1 MALDSR
7 VETTEVGSA
16 AFSFEGGSG
25 ALVSVRNRVTGNE
38 CLQGPVQRGN
48 VFAVYY
54 DFSGEF
60 EITGS
65 ERESPHAASLPAAIT
80 KGVFSPLQA
89 RSPRFVRGGS
99 GDAGT
104 LTVEYE
110 CGDAAAPLRASLGVG
125 PGPDADSSIWS
136 LALTNTGAAPVTCM
150 GSFPLFSGLRLGSG
164 EGNLMVVNDQAGYV
178 LPLWAHSGG
187 TYGNARYMSMQWGCV
202 FDERSR
208 DAFGFIVRDPE
219 IRNKQ
224 IRYLKP
230 SIEVSYFPPFSIA
243 PGETVTFPEVEIM
256 VYAGDW
262 KRAAQRYRAWFSR
275 HVGTTPHA
283 GWAQRIDGYAGGWF
297 EKRGQ
302 TNPEGY
308 PHVMLPL
315 DRFEDLPG
323 LYHAVPVDCQEYAFH
338 CSRSQPAEV
347 TGKRMLWTDA
357 DNVIR
362 GDLGGAPAL
371 REGIRRIHELGYH
384 FTFYVEGYL
393 CPGDAEIVL
402 HRGAR
407 EWAVTNRDGSNR
419 GAYTREGEE
428 LGCGL
433 LHMCT
438 GCAEWQEH
446 LARTAARLVRET
458 GADGVRLDSL
468 GFYGYPCYHPGHR
481 HESPFD
487 YNRWL
492 QQMLEKVAAAVRR
505 ENPDCLLT
513 TEGGADFFG
522 RHFDGALTQQ
532 FIPERVAVSR
542 DVSPM
547 RIAVPEYLVL
557 WHVTSG
563 PVAASLSG
571 YPGGSASNISTTP
584 RFMELDRKWRCARYP
599 VADVIRWGNAVHDN
613 PAADRA
619 DVTCRRF
626 SSDTLDVIVGA
637 RPRFRNDWE
646 QGTDPADSVRRGVA
660 MNAEVDLMRDRVSYR
675 VTVETPGRRPR
686 SAVLFD
692 IERQRVTEV
701 EVSADERAATFE
713 VDCNWFLAV
722 LRYEASPPLAV
733 LDLPARR
740 PRGAVVAA
748 TVSLHG
754 GTPAQSCSGM
764 LSAPSLGLSEPRQ
777 VTVPGRF
784 ELPIPET
791 AASGFHRIRLTSEE
805 FRGCERFL
813 EVAWT

>member
-1 MALDSR
+1 MTLDST
-7 VETTEVGSA
+7 VETIEIGSA
-16 AFSFEGGSG
+16 GFSFERGSG
-25 ALVSVRNRVTGNE
+25 ALVSVRNRGTGNE
-38 CLQGPVQRGN
+38 YLQGAAQRGN
-48 VFAVYY
+48 PFAVHYE
-54 DFSGEF
+54 FHAEF

-65 ERESPHAASLPAAIT
+65 ERGSPHAASLPAAIT
-80 KGVFSPLQA
+80 DSVFSPFQA
-89 RSPRFVRGGS
+89 RAARFARGGTGHAS
-99 GDAGT
+99 S
-104 LTVEYE
+104 LTVEYH
-110 CGDAAAPLRASLGVG
+110 CGDGAMPLHARLGVS
-125 PGPDADSSIWS
+125 PGPAADSSLWS
-136 LALTNTGAAPVTCM
+136 LALTNTGADFVTGMC
-150 GSFPLFSGLRLGSG
+150 SFPLLSGLRLGSG
-164 EGNLMVVNDQAGYV
+164 DGNLMVVNDQAGYV

-202 FDERSR
+202 FDERSG
-208 DAFGFIVRDPE
+208 DAFGFVVRDPE

-224 IRYLKP
+224 IRYLEP

-243 PGETVTFPEVEIM
+243 PGATVTFPEVEIL
-256 VYAGDW
+256 VYTGDW
-262 KRAAQRYRAWFSR
+262 KRAAQRYRHWFSR
-275 HVGTTPHA
+275 HVGSVAHA
-283 GWAQRIDGYAGGWF
+283 DWARRIDGHGAGWF

-302 TNPEGY
+302 ANPEGY

-315 DRFEDLPG
+315 DRFEDLPE
-323 LYHAVPVDCQEYAFH
+323 LYHALPVDCQEYAFH
-338 CSRSQPAEV
+338 CSRSQPAEI

-371 REGIRRIHELGYH
+371 REGIRGVHELGYH

-393 CPGDAEIVL
+393 CPGDADIVRL
-402 HRGAR
+402 QGAR
-407 EWAVTNRDGSNR
+407 EWAVMNRDGSNF

-468 GFYGYPCYHPGHR
+468 GFYAFPCYHPGHR
-481 HESPFD
+481 HQSPFD

-571 YPGGSASNISTTP
+571 YPGGSASTISSTP
-584 RFMELDRKWRCARYP
+584 RAMELDRKWRCARWP
-599 VADVIRWGNAVHDN
+599 VADVIRWGDAVHDN
-613 PAADRA
+613 PVADRA

-637 RPRFRNDWE
+637 RPRFRGDWE
-646 QGTDPADSVRRGVA
+646 QGTDPADPVRRGVA
-660 MNAEVDLMRDRVSYR
+660 MNADIDLLRDRVSYR
-675 VTVETPGRRPR
+675 VTVATPGRRPR

-692 IERQRVTEV
+692 VERQRATEV
-701 EVSADERAATFE
+701 EVAADERTATFE

-722 LRYEASPPLAV
+722 LGYGESPPLAV
-733 LDLPARR
+733 IDLPARR
-740 PRGAVVAA
+740 SRGAVLAA
-748 TVSLHG
+748 TVSLLG
-754 GTPAQSCSGM
+754 GAAPRSCTGM
-764 LSAPSLGLSEPRQ
+764 LSAPSLGLSAPHPI
-777 VTVPGRF
+777 TVPGTF
-784 ELPIPET
+784 ELPVPE
-791 AASGFHRIRLTSEE
+791 AAAAGFHRIQLTSEE
-805 FRGCERFL
+805 FLGCERFL
-813 EVAWT
+813 EVG

>member
-1 MALDSR
+1 MDPDSG
-7 VETTEVGSA
+7 VVTIENGSA
-16 AFSFEGGSG
+16 AFSFDRGSG

-38 CLQGPVQRGN
+38 YLQGTAERGN

-54 DFSGEF
+54 DFTGEF
-60 EITGS
+60 EITGA
-65 ERESPHAASLPAAIT
+65 ERESPHAATLAAAISDS
-80 KGVFSPLQA
+80 VFSPFQA
-89 RSPRFVRGGS
+89 GTPRFARGGS
-99 GDAGT
+99 GDTRT
-104 LTVEYE
+104 LTVEYD
-110 CGDAAAPLRASLGVG
+110 CGDRSAPLRARVGVSL
-125 PGPDADSSIWS
+125 GPDADSSIWS
-136 LALTNTGAAPVTCM
+136 LALTNIGAAPVTCM
-150 GSFPLFSGLRLGSG
+150 CSFPLLSGLRLGSG
-164 EGNLMVVNDQAGYV
+164 DGNLMVVNDQAGYV

-202 FDERSR
+202 FDERNR
-208 DAFGFIVRDPE
+208 DAFGFIVRDPD

-224 IRYLKP
+224 IRYLEP
-230 SIEVSYFPPFSIA
+230 SIEVSYFPPFSIP

-256 VYAGDW
+256 VYTGDW
-262 KRAAQRYRAWFSR
+262 KRAAQRYRHWFSGNVGSVR
-275 HVGTTPHA
+275 HA
-283 GWAQRIDGYAGGWF
+283 DWARRIDGHGAGWF

-302 TNPEGY
+302 SNPEGY

-315 DRFEDLPG
+315 DRFEDLPE

-338 CSRSQPAEV
+338 CSRSQPAEI

-393 CPGDAEIVL
+393 CPGDAEIV
-402 HRGAR
+402 RRQGAR
-407 EWAVTNRDGSNR
+407 EWAVMNRDGSNF
-419 GAYTREGEE
+419 GAYTREGEN

-433 LHMCT
+433 LHLCT
-438 GCAEWQEH
+438 GCAEWQDH

-468 GFYGYPCYHPGHR
+468 GFYGFPCYHPGHR

-492 QQMLEKVAAAVRR
+492 QQMLQKVAAAVRK

-532 FIPERVAVSR
+532 FIPRRVAVSR

-571 YPGGSASNISTTP
+571 YPGGSASTISTSP

-613 PAADRA
+613 PTADRP

-626 SSDTLDVIVGA
+626 SAENAGRHRRRPAALPQRLGAGHRPGRLDPARRRHERRGRPHGRPRLLSRHRRDA
-637 RPRFRNDWE
+637 RPTAPERR
-646 QGTDPADSVRRGVA
+646 SVRRRTAERDGGRSIRGRPDGDVRGRLQLVHGRARVRGERSGRGDRSAGAPAAGRCRGRHRLAARGRGAAELHRHALGTVTGVA
-660 MNAEVDLMRDRVSYR
+660 
-675 VTVETPGRRPR
+675 
-686 SAVLFD
+686 
-692 IERQRVTEV
+692 
-701 EVSADERAATFE
+701 RAAPG
-713 VDCNWFLAV
+713 NG
-722 LRYEASPPLAV
+722 
-733 LDLPARR
+733 
-740 PRGAVVAA
+740 PRHVRAA
-748 TVSLHG
+748 D
-754 GTPAQSCSGM
+754 SGD
-764 LSAPSLGLSEPRQ
+764 
-777 VTVPGRF
+777 GRF
-784 ELPIPET
+784 RLPPDS
-791 AASGFHRIRLTSEE
+791 ACLRRLS
-805 FRGCERFL
+805 RG
-813 EVAWT
+813 

>member
-1 MALDSR
+1 MDPDSG
-7 VETTEVGSA
+7 VVTIENGSA
-16 AFSFEGGSG
+16 AFSFDRGSG

-38 CLQGPVQRGN
+38 YLQGTAERGN

-54 DFSGEF
+54 DFTSEF
-60 EITGS
+60 EITGA
-65 ERESPHAASLPAAIT
+65 ERESPHAATLAAAISDS
-80 KGVFSPLQA
+80 VFSPFQA
-89 RSPRFVRGGS
+89 GTPRFARGGS
-99 GDAGT
+99 GDART
-104 LTVEYE
+104 LTVEYD
-110 CGDAAAPLRASLGVG
+110 CGDRSAPLRARVGVSL
-125 PGPDADSSIWS
+125 GPDADSSTWS

-150 GSFPLFSGLRLGSG
+150 CSFPLLSGLRLGSG
-164 EGNLMVVNDQAGYV
+164 DGNLMVVNDQAGYV

-208 DAFGFIVRDPE
+208 DAFGFIVRDPD

-224 IRYLKP
+224 IRYLEP
-230 SIEVSYFPPFSIA
+230 SIEVSFFPPFSIP

-256 VYAGDW
+256 VYTGDW
-262 KRAAQRYRAWFSR
+262 KRAAQRYRHWFSR
-275 HVGTTPHA
+275 NVGSVRHA
-283 GWAQRIDGYAGGWF
+283 DWARRIDGHGAGWF

-302 TNPEGY
+302 PHPDGY
-308 PHVMLPL
+308 PHVMFPL
-315 DRFEDLPG
+315 DRFEDLPE

-338 CSRSQPAEV
+338 CSRSQPAEI

-393 CPGDAEIVL
+393 CPGDAEIV
-402 HRGAR
+402 RRQGAR
-407 EWAVTNRDGSNR
+407 EWAVMNRDGSNF
-419 GAYTREGEE
+419 GAYTREGEN

-433 LHMCT
+433 LHLCT
-438 GCAEWQEH
+438 GCAEWQDH

-468 GFYGYPCYHPGHR
+468 GFYGFPCYHPGHR

-492 QQMLEKVAAAVRR
+492 QQMLQKVAAAVRK

-532 FIPERVAVSR
+532 FIPRRVAVSR

-571 YPGGSASNISTTP
+571 YPGGSASTISTTE

-599 VADVIRWGNAVHDN
+599 VADVIRWGDAMHDN
-613 PAADRA
+613 PTADRP

-626 SSDTLDVIVGA
+626 SAGNIDVIVGA
-637 RPRFRNDWE
+637 RPRFRGDWE
-646 QGTDPADSVRRGVA
+646 EGTDPADSIRRGVA
-660 MNAEVDLMRDRVSYR
+660 MNAEVDLMRDRVSCR
-675 VTVETPGRRPR
+675 VTVETPGRRPV

-692 IERQRVTEV
+692 VERQSVTEV
-701 EVSADERAATFE
+701 DVFADDRTATFE
-713 VDCNWFLAV
+713 VDCNWFMAV
-722 LRYEASPPLAV
+722 LGYGESAPVAV
-733 LDLPARR
+733 MDLPARR
-740 PRGAVVAA
+740 PRGAVAA
-748 TVSLHG
+748 GTVSLLG
-754 GTPAQSCSGM
+754 GAAPQSCTGM
-764 LSAPSLGLSEPRQ
+764 LSAPSLGWRAPRQ
-777 VTVPGRF
+777 VTVPGTF
-784 ELPIPET
+784 ELAIPET
-791 AASGFHRIRLTSEE
+791 AASGFHRIQLVSAD
-805 FRGCERFL
+805 FLGCERFL
-813 EVAWT
+813 EVG

>member
-1 MALDSR
+1 MDPDSG
-7 VETTEVGSA
+7 VVTIENGSA
-16 AFSFEGGSG
+16 AFSFDRGSG

-38 CLQGPVQRGN
+38 YLQGTAERGN

-54 DFSGEF
+54 DFTGEF
-60 EITGS
+60 EVTGA
-65 ERESPHAASLPAAIT
+65 ERESPHAATLPAAIT
-80 KGVFSPLQA
+80 DSVFEPFQA
-89 RSPRFVRGGS
+89 GTPRFARGGS
-99 GDAGT
+99 GDART
-104 LTVEYE
+104 LTVEYDSD
-110 CGDAAAPLRASLGVG
+110 DAAAPLRASLGVG
-125 PGPDADSSIWS
+125 LGPDADSSIWS

-150 GSFPLFSGLRLGSG
+150 CSFPLLSGLRLGSG
-164 EGNLMVVNDQAGYV
+164 DGNLMVVNDQAGYV

-208 DAFGFIVRDPE
+208 DAFGFIVRDAD

-224 IRYLKP
+224 IRYLEP
-230 SIEVSYFPPFSIA
+230 SIEVSYFPPFSIP

-256 VYAGDW
+256 VYTGDW
-262 KRAAQRYRAWFSR
+262 KRAAQRYRHWFSGSVGSVR
-275 HVGTTPHA
+275 HA
-283 GWAQRIDGYAGGWF
+283 DWARRIDGHGAGWF

-302 TNPEGY
+302 SHPEGY

-315 DRFEDLPG
+315 DRFEDLPE

-338 CSRSQPAEV
+338 CSRSQPAEI

-393 CPGDAEIVL
+393 CPGDAEIV
-402 HRGAR
+402 RRQGAR
-407 EWAVTNRDGSNR
+407 EWAVMNRDGSNF
-419 GAYTREGEE
+419 GAYTTEGEN

-433 LHMCT
+433 LHLCT

-468 GFYGYPCYHPGHR
+468 GFYGFPCYHPGHR

-492 QQMLEKVAAAVRR
+492 QQMLRKVAAAVRK

-532 FIPERVAVSR
+532 FIPRRVAVSR

-571 YPGGSASNISTTP
+571 YPGGSASTISTSP

-599 VADVIRWGNAVHDN
+599 VADVIRWGDAMHDN
-613 PAADRA
+613 PTADRP

-626 SSDTLDVIVGA
+626 SAENMDVIVGA
-637 RPRFRNDWE
+637 RPRFRSDWE
-646 QGTDPADSVRRGVA
+646 QGTDPADSIRRGVA
-660 MNAEVDLMRDRVSYR
+660 MNAEVDLMPDRVSCR
-675 VTVETPGRRPR
+675 VTVETPGRRPE

-692 IERQRVTEV
+692 VERQRVTEV
-701 EVSADERAATFE
+701 EVFADDRTATFE
-713 VDCNWFLAV
+713 VDCNWFMAV
-722 LRYEASPPLAV
+722 LGYGESAPVAV
-733 LDLPARR
+733 MDLPARR
-740 PRGAVVAA
+740 PRGAVAA
-748 TVSLHG
+748 GTVSLLG
-754 GTPAQSCSGM
+754 GAAPQSCTGM
-764 LSAPSLGLSEPRQ
+764 LSAPSLGWRAPRQ
-777 VTVPGRF
+777 VTVPGTF
-784 ELPIPET
+784 ELAIPET
-791 AASGFHRIRLTSEE
+791 AASGFHRIQLVSAD
-805 FRGCERFL
+805 FLGCERFL
-813 EVAWT
+813 EVG